1 MEKKILLIRKGK
13 SFMLN
18 TLVKNLT
25 AEGYEIIEADP
36 TTEDICDHKG
46 RTDLILMFLGGIGG
60 HGAGDRHCD
69 PDYPGSP
76 GGGLFPSAL

>member
-1 MEKKILLIRKGK
+1 MGAMEKKILLIRKGK

-46 RTDLILMFLGGIGG
+46 RTDLILMFLG
-60 HGAGDRHCD
+60 
-69 PDYPGSP
+69 DYVDK
-76 GGGLFPSAL
+76 SASAMVYLKDICTEED